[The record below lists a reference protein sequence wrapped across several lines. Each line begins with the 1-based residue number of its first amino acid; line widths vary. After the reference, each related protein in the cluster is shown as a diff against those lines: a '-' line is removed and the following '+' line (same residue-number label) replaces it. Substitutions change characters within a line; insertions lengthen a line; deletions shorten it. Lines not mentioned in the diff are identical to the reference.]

1 MAKKKVK
8 KDTTASG
15 EPAQKASLLQ
25 TVGAIVAGLVAVKL
39 ATTIV
44 TTMWRLVTR
53 ENPPQVDEQ
62 VPIAKKALWIGL
74 VGAATGAAR
83 QAARDIVKPPRRT
96 RVTCEGW
103 GGGGPAYSS
112 AAVVSKPPLSLCRHP
127 RAPDLIPPSCGV
139 RGLGLRQLHHR
150 RFVLGGR
157 FCPGDLVSSAR
168 RYIPSNRLRERACRR
183 ETGTRSAFPSMTT
196 WRAPAKSGSIACA
209 RLRFMR

>member
-25 TVGAIVAGLVAVKL
+25 TLGAIVAGLVAVKL

-83 QAARDIVKPPRRT
+83 QAARDIVKPPT
-96 RVTCEGW
+96 
-103 GGGGPAYSS
+103 GGPA
-112 AAVVSKPPLSLCRHP
+112 
-127 RAPDLIPPSCGV
+127 
-139 RGLGLRQLHHR
+139 
-150 RFVLGGR
+150 
-157 FCPGDLVSSAR
+157 
-168 RYIPSNRLRERACRR
+168 
-183 ETGTRSAFPSMTT
+183 
-196 WRAPAKSGSIACA
+196 
-209 RLRFMR
+209 